1 MTVANVGPN
10 IISVISES
18 SSDMIIGKKR
28 LTEYVKKPTEKNCAA
43 KPPTIILYPLFIDG
57 DIEAAFSILI
67 DHRAQ

>member
-1 MTVANVGPN
+1 
-10 IISVISES
+10 
-18 SSDMIIGKKR
+18 MIIGKKR
-28 LTEYVKKPTEKNCAA
+28 LTEYVKKPTEKNCAV